1 MASIIHSPTIS
12 PISGDRRSIIPSNS
26 AISGGIWK
34 TRRAKS
40 LIFAKVKDV
49 EAIRVS
55 NLGENLRLYG
65 QFSSLVKESS
75 EEEKEKQK
83 YYVNMG
89 DAIRTLREEFPQLF
103 YRDLTYSIYRFFL
116 LCTCLILS
124 SLVC

>member
-1 MASIIHSPTIS
+1 MASIIQSPTIS
-12 PISGDRRSIIPSNS
+12 PISGDRRSIIPANS

-103 YRDLTYSIYRFFL
+103 YKDFTYSIYRFFL
-116 LCTCLILS
+116 LYTCLILCN
-124 SLVC
+124 LVC